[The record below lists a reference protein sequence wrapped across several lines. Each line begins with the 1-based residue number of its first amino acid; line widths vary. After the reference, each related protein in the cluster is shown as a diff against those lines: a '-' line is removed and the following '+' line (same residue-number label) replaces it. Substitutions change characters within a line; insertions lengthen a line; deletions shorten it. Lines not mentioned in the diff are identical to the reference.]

1 MSMKK
6 HLVYGLA
13 ALTLLAS
20 CRKDEPT
27 PQPKPEDPKK
37 EQPQPGQP
45 QQPQPDEP
53 KKPEQPTEPKQPD
66 TPKPDEPQQE
76 RPSDY
81 TLAKR
86 LQAAWSATPAQY
98 LKALPFDAYYAEGK
112 KEAIGLEQLL
122 PLLQLTSSSVEG
134 KTYTLTE
141 AERKELKLQS
151 LSYQATEGSR
161 GQFALVL
168 SYKGVP
174 SEQLYLPFDRH
185 AYFGQFV
192 QLQSDFAP
200 KHYLAGVYEYLD
212 VYMGELLSY
221 DRSKYAVQ
229 LISGSKQQSET
240 SRSLSFRVQVTRIG
254 TTGDDILAVLS
265 YEASG
270 FKALSGLGSELTVV
284 HKSELGTKLYSL
296 AKGATDEASLLQ
308 RLKQRQGS
316 WLREEYLQF
325 GLKVSRSLVDL
336 TWDES
341 KQVIYGG
348 NEQRG
353 AARDLWLKRPR
364 FELRSAKQEGTKLYL
379 QIALVSVGDLAF
391 GDKAP
396 VLPLTVIGFRPER

>member
-1 MSMKK
+1 MT
-6 HLVYGLA
+6 A
-13 ALTLLAS
+13 
-20 CRKDEPT
+20 
-27 PQPKPEDPKK
+27 
-37 EQPQPGQP
+37 
-45 QQPQPDEP
+45 
-53 KKPEQPTEPKQPD
+53 
-66 TPKPDEPQQE
+66 
-76 RPSDY
+76 
-81 TLAKR
+81 
-86 LQAAWSATPAQY
+86 AQY

-122 PLLQLTSSSVEG
+122 PLLKLTSSSVEG

-336 TWDES
+336 TWDE
-341 KQVIYGG
+341 KTQVIYGG

-379 QIALVSVGDLAF
+379 KIALVSVGDLAF
-391 GDKAP
+391 GDAAP